1 MEKRKKT
8 LIVTAIIAVLL
19 ILAVVIAF
27 LCLGGKP
34 AASTPDATA
43 PTVSTDPTAAPTEG
57 STTPPTEGN
66 QPATD
71 PSDPADPTQT
81 EDPSAPTDATEPTG
95 TFAPATGSTTANPTQ
110 APTQKPT
117 QKPTQAAPQKPT
129 QPATQKPTQAATQ
142 ATTPGVQL
150 KITTPDD
157 TVIYPGDTLQLEYI
171 YTGNKKLTWSNSFD
185 DIFTVDQNGLVTA
198 TGGGS
203 TIVKVTDGDIT
214 SRIYIT
220 VQSITVNTPA
230 HTAISVGETLKIDY
244 KYLGKPQ
251 PLTWTS
257 SDPSVL
263 TVDKNGVVTGV
274 STGVSTVTVE
284 DKHYMKRF
292 CIYVV
297 ADEDRTVSLD
307 LQIDCPLY
315 DGVTK
320 FVGHYL
326 QINQLNTYIKKA
338 NGRWSGIVDEWHAA
352 GRKSDPSTP
361 DPLYPC
367 RNYYITSSNP
377 DVVSVENKFD
387 CGFYDDFL
395 YFNKPGKSTITVTSW
410 DGYSESYTINV
421 KAEYDCAPK
430 KEKLTPGE
438 FAYYA
443 TMVGVED
450 GQVPAYQ
457 LSSYLYIWY
466 TEDELTWE
474 EAKKLGHA
482 NSKREF
488 FLNSPSTI
496 IFYAG
501 IDENNGM
508 HLFYHGMGSSN
519 NSQIAP
525 YTPAK
530 ASSGKLRFPSNS
542 ISIMEKTLKVVEV
555 LGDTGGADVTY
566 TSSNPSVVLASGSM
580 LITQHPGTAV
590 ITATCKGQ
598 TATITVNVTANPDS
612 ERVILEQ
619 DTYTVPLN
627 DTLSLAEIKYT
638 YNGTSELEWEFWNK
652 DMFYI
657 DVMGTLVPLKEG
669 ECTLWLQSVDDSSIN
684 DCCTIIITAP
694 IDYADS
700 TDIAFRNT
708 GDKLRDGMVAY
719 VGDVL
724 MVEAYSLPA
733 DSMSGVLADSSDYSI
748 ITINYDWDYE
758 RKQSINKL
766 TCLSAGTV
774 TITLTSADGCVT
786 KTYRIT
792 VKERK

>member
-1 MEKRKKT
+1 MTQKKK
-8 LIVTAIIAVLL
+8 IIIGAIITAVLIAAL
-19 ILAVVIAF
+19 VIAL

-43 PTVSTDPTAAPTEG
+43 PTISTDPTAAPTEG
-57 STTPPTEGN
+57 STTPPTGGN

-81 EDPSAPTDATEPTG
+81 EDPSAPTDATDPTG
-95 TFAPATGSTTANPTQ
+95 TSAPATGSTTVNPTQ

-117 QKPTQAAPQKPT
+117 QKPTQAATQKPT

-230 HTAISVGETLKIDY
+230 HTAISVGETMKIDY

-251 PLTWTS
+251 PMTWTS
-257 SDPSVL
+257 SDPDVL

-284 DKHYMKRF
+284 DKHYMQRL

-297 ADEDRTVSLD
+297 ADEDRTTSMKLVLNA
-307 LQIDCPLY
+307 PLY
-315 DGVTK
+315 DGVNK
-320 FVGHYL
+320 IVGNYV
-326 QINQLNTYIKKA
+326 QIGQLNSVLR
-338 NGRWSGIVDEWHAA
+338 NDSGERNNIVDEWHAA
-352 GRKSDPSTP
+352 GRQSDPSTP
-361 DPLYPC
+361 DPFYPC

-377 DVVSVENKFD
+377 DVISVENKFD
-387 CGFYDDFL
+387 EGFYDDFL

-580 LITQHPGTAV
+580 LIPQHPGTAV

-598 TATITVNVTANPDS
+598 TATITVNVTANPDI
-612 ERVILEQ
+612 ERVIFEQ
-619 DTYTVPLN
+619 DTCTIPLN
-627 DTLSLAEIKYT
+627 SSAKLKYT
-638 YNGTSELEWEFWNK
+638 YNGTSELKWESS
-652 DMFYI
+652 DESIAYVDI
-657 DVMGTLVPLKEG
+657 MGTVVPVGIG
-669 ECTLWLQSVDDSSIN
+669 ECTIRLRSVDNPILVVDGCKIIVTDPIKYPDATDIIFRSTSDKLSDCMVTTVGEGFIIDAYTIPTDSRTEVRCDSS
-684 DCCTIIITAP
+684 
-694 IDYADS
+694 
-700 TDIAFRNT
+700 
-708 GDKLRDGMVAY
+708 
-719 VGDVL
+719 
-724 MVEAYSLPA
+724 
-733 DSMSGVLADSSDYSI
+733 
-748 ITINYDWDYE
+748 NYDVIYPGFGWNSDLGRNVYTLICYE
-758 RKQSINKL
+758 PGN
-766 TCLSAGTV
+766 V
-774 TITLTSADGCVT
+774 TITLSSSDGCVS
-786 KTYRIT
+786 KTYTIT
-792 VKERK
+792 VKERT